1 MQHIPLLASTLLC
14 VSLVSHAGHPLAG
27 HDLDRVRDT
36 AVAFARQHLAG
47 QAAEVRVEPGA
58 LDSRLQLAT
67 CSEIQAY
74 LPPGTRLWGRS
85 HVGVRCLQP
94 EPWSLVVPITVR
106 IMGDAVF
113 AARPLLRGQSLQAA
127 DLDVRR
133 VDLTSLP
140 AGVLTNAAQAL
151 LRVPGVSL
159 QAGLP
164 LRGDMLRGATVI
176 AIGQAVKIVVAGDGF
191 TVTAEGSAL
200 GNGAVGDVLP
210 VRSASGRVV
219 RGVVSGP
226 GVVEVR

>member
-1 MQHIPLLASTLLC
+1 M
-14 VSLVSHAGHPLAG
+14 
-27 HDLDRVRDT
+27 
-36 AVAFARQHLAG
+36 
-47 QAAEVRVEPGA
+47 
-58 LDSRLQLAT
+58 
-67 CSEIQAY
+67 
-74 LPPGTRLWGRS
+74 
-85 HVGVRCLQP
+85 QP

-164 LRGDMLRGATVI
+164 LRGDMLRGATVV